1 MTSFWVD
8 FIRSLSGTFTTLF
21 SFLRVL
27 FFFFLPLATWE
38 LGLERD
44 CRVATS
50 LFSVIYFFKPCKR
63 KESFFFFFKE
73 AYVLGISYYLLFNF
87 PSCRLSFRDLVPMGI
102 FFPVETSVPPLL

>member
-21 SFLRVL
+21 SFLRDL

-63 KESFFFFFKE
+63 KESFFFFLKRLTFLE
-73 AYVLGISYYLLFNF
+73 YLTVFYLT
-87 PSCRLSFRDLVPMGI
+87 S
-102 FFPVETSVPPLL
+102 PVADFLLEI

>member
-1 MTSFWVD
+1 MILYVHSQEHLPLYSV
-8 FIRSLSGTFTTLF
+8 SLEI
-21 SFLRVL
+21 

-63 KESFFFFFKE
+63 KESFFFFLKE